1 MANLTRYN
9 NPRSLAERRSANT
22 PRTFDE
28 MWDTLWRDAWN
39 MFDRDA
45 DSRHLAPAMDV
56 VENENSVT
64 IRVDLPGLDPGN
76 VNVEVEGDTLT
87 ISGEMGD
94 TVEKEGEQYH
104 YRERSYGSFKR
115 SLRLPD
121 YVNAEKADASFK
133 NGVLNLTLPKREES
147 KPRRIQIHGHNKDA
161 K

>member
-1 MANLTRYN
+1 MANLTRY
-9 NPRSLAERRSANT
+9 NPRSLAERRSATT

-28 MWDTLWRDAWN
+28 MWESLWRDAWN
-39 MFDRDA
+39 MFDRDTGTGT
-45 DSRHLAPAMDV
+45 LAPAMDV

-64 IRVDLPGLDPGN
+64 IRVDLPGIDPDK

-94 TVEKEGEQYH
+94 TIEKEGERYH
-104 YRERSYGSFKR
+104 YRERSFGSFKR

-121 YVNAEKADASFK
+121 YVNAEKADANFK